1 MSETV
6 SRGRDASR
14 QADPRAAA
22 TAGVTPRRGRGRRV
36 LVAGAAAV
44 VAAAGAAVAITG
56 PFAGTG
62 HQGGGAASGYP
73 TSLSVVA
80 RRLLDLRA
88 ISAFGHPRVAAARV
102 ERLAR
107 RGQAAFTPASS
118 GTSSARACL
127 MTVAPNQSAV
137 AMSARKTVRSA

>member
-36 LVAGAAAV
+36 LAADAAAV
-44 VAAAGAAVAITG
+44 VAAGVAVAATG
-56 PFAGTG
+56 PFTGAG
-62 HQGGGAASGYP
+62 HAGGGAASGYP